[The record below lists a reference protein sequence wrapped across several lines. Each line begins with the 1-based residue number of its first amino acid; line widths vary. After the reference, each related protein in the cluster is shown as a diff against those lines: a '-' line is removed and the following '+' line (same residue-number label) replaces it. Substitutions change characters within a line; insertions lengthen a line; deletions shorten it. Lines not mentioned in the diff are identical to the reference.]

1 MQRYSTAAQYE
12 SALDREAELDQEH
25 LVIIEEFQQLGVLAR
40 WQELLV
46 IEDLDENEHEEVEL
60 LDDGLSEMIRDFG
73 AVEGEADWIRSAVI
87 EAVKGGHF

>member
-46 IEDLDENEHEEVEL
+46 I
-60 LDDGLSEMIRDFG
+60 I
-73 AVEGEADWIRSAVI
+73 II
-87 EAVKGGHF
+87 Y